1 MAAMLDAASLYTPMP
16 THTADADATA
26 PPRPDL
32 ASPPILRQ
40 VDRIEARQLELTETV
55 AVIHASIL
63 ALAEAVKQL
72 KDSRRPHEDNRG
84 MSIGRGMSSKGGFAG
99 AKSLPPRHGRRSK
112 ERIERR
118 LDHER
123 KPSRDRHTSRDRNE
137 DRADG
142 REDSP
147 SASHQRT
154 TSQSSA
160 HGKGTS
166 HGDRTQSLAERPR
179 GSSGAKLVD
188 ERHDRKPPGRSAKEF
203 RNELLDARINRNLH
217 A

>member
-26 PPRPDL
+26 PPLPDL

-84 MSIGRGMSSKGGFAG
+84 MSIGRGMS
-99 AKSLPPRHGRRSK
+99 SK